1 MYFKLNFHLNAE
13 SVAKDSVKSAPMQIG
28 LTTLGN
34 SVTAFQGFGVECI
47 ITFILVL
54 TIFACIDKKRKDL
67 GGSFPLTIGFAITVG
82 ALFGVSSIFF
92 SLIAT

>member
-1 MYFKLNFHLNAE
+1 
-13 SVAKDSVKSAPMQIG
+13 VATDSVKSAPMQIG
-28 LTTLGN
+28 LTTLSR

-82 ALFGVSSIFF
+82 ALFGVSCCY
-92 SLIAT
+92 LV